1 VLNRS
6 GRFNLWVSLVSVC
19 KRPMRLRGVP
29 VRIFSVTYFVLSN
42 APLAIM
48 GDEKG
53 LEFPHQGE
61 KPYRLPRTRS
71 GAA

>member
-1 VLNRS
+1 VLNRG
-6 GRFNLWVSLVSVC
+6 GRFNLWFSLVSVC
-19 KRPMRLRGVP
+19 TRPMRLRGVQ
-29 VRIFSVTYFVLSN
+29 VRIFSVTFFILSK

-61 KPYRLPRTRS
+61 KTYRLPRTRS
-71 GAA
+71 EAA